1 MAFFRGHFVAFG
13 RKKKV
18 KQNPTVPY
26 TLQDVMFLE
35 DLVFAQKG
43 GTRAAALYG
52 GN

>member
-26 TLQDVMFLE
+26 TLQDVTFLE
-35 DLVFAQKG
+35 DFSQKG